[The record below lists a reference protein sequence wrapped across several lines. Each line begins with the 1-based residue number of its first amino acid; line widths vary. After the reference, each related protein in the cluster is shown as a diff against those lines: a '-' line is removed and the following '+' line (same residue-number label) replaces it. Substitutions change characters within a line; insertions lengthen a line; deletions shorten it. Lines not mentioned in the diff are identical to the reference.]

1 MLNYAVWG
9 DPISHSLSPRIHA
22 QFAEQTGI
30 ALHYRAERCPA
41 SEFVE
46 KLAQNDCVGLNLTQP
61 LKQIALSHCATLSPL
76 ATRAKAVNTLVRVDD
91 QWHGHNTDGIGLIHD
106 LTNRHGVTLPE
117 KRLLILGA
125 GGAAAG
131 VIPTLLDA
139 GVGSILI
146 ANRSIERAEQLVRQQ
161 QSTDASV
168 RACQIEA
175 LVDEA
180 AFDLIIHASSAG
192 LNGDVIT
199 LPSNIV
205 DSASIGYDLSYGAAA
220 MPFLSWA
227 SEQEFTAYDGLGML
241 VEQAAE
247 AFLIWHG
254 VRPKTQSIWGEL
266 RAAI

>member
-9 DPISHSLSPRIHA
+9 EPISHSLSPRIHA
-22 QFAEQTGI
+22 QFAEQSGV
-30 ALHYRAERCPA
+30 ALQYRAERCPA
-41 SEFVE
+41 SELVE
-46 KLAQNDCVGLNLTQP
+46 KLAHSDCVGLNLTQP
-61 LKQIALSHCATLSPL
+61 LKQIALAHCATLSPL

-91 QWHGHNTDGIGLIHD
+91 RWHGHNTDGIGLIRD

-146 ANRSIERAEQLVRQQ
+146 ANRNIERAEQLVLQQ
-161 QSTDASV
+161 QSTKTSV
-168 RACQIEA
+168 RACRIAA

-192 LNGDVIT
+192 LNGDAIS
-199 LPSNIV
+199 LPSNIANN
-205 DSASIGYDLSYGAAA
+205 SSIGYDLSYGAAA
-220 MPFLSWA
+220 TPFLRWA

-254 VRPKTQSIWGEL
+254 MRPTTQKIWGEL
-266 RAAI
+266 RAAV